1 METSIDKCLG
11 LVWAERNVV
20 LNLGNENVI
29 ILKWYRYIDFFI
41 IIYLF
46 IYLFCP
52 FQGNVEELHDLIS
65 TRQLQ

>member
-29 ILKWYRYIDFFI
+29 ILKWYRYIDFFY
-41 IIYLF
+41 YLF
-46 IYLFCP
+46 IYLFILS
-52 FQGNVEELHDLIS
+52 FS
-65 TRQLQ
+65 R